1 MQKSA
6 VSVASKG
13 GEWMRLQGKTAIVT
27 GGASGIGKAG
37 CLAFAAEGA
46 SVAVVDVN
54 RDGGEQVAAQIRRD
68 GGSAVFIAADIS
80 KEDDVRNMVRAT
92 VGHFGGVDV
101 LFQNAAWYTVVP
113 ADRLELSDWQRTID
127 VTLTGPFLCCKHVI
141 PAMQSRGG
149 GSIILTSSVGGSVA
163 FPAHPAYNA
172 AKGGVNLLKKNLA
185 LDYGP
190 DQIRVNCISP
200 GIIETPLTERAV
212 RDPVK
217 YDDYINRW
225 CFTRRIGTPQDVA
238 AAALFLASDESSF
251 VTGSVMYIDNGWTA
265 R

>member
-1 MQKSA
+1 
-6 VSVASKG
+6 
-13 GEWMRLQGKTAIVT
+13 MRLQGKTAIVT

-37 CLAFAAEGA
+37 CLAFAREGA
-46 SVAVVDVN
+46 AVAVADID
-54 RDGGEQVAAQIRRD
+54 REGGEAVAEQIRRD
-68 GGSAVFIAADIS
+68 GGRAAFIAADVS
-80 KEDDVRNMVRAT
+80 DEDAVRNMVDAA
-92 VGHFGGVDV
+92 VAHFGAVDV

-113 ADRLELSDWQRTID
+113 ADRLDLADWRRTLD

-141 PAMQSRGG
+141 PAMKGRG

-172 AKGGVNLLKKNLA
+172 AKGGVNLLMKNLA
-185 LDYGP
+185 LDYGRE
-190 DQIRVNCISP
+190 QIRVNCVSP
-200 GIIETPLTERAV
+200 GIIETPLTEQAV

-225 CFTRRIGTPQDVA
+225 CFTGRIGQPQDVA

-251 VTGSVMYIDNGWTA
+251 VTGSVLYVDNGWTA